1 MRCKMFLTTLGL
13 LACMGCI
20 PTVPMWG
27 PGPPLPR
34 LSSRPAFGLP
44 YTVFA
49 QRADGSSRVDSVSS
63 SYAFKAQAP

>member
-1 MRCKMFLTTLGL
+1 MRCKMFLATLGL

-20 PTVPMWG
+20 PTVPMRG

-44 YTVFA
+44 YSAFA
-49 QRADGSSRVDSVSS
+49 QRAKGSSRVDSASS
-63 SYAFKAQAP
+63 FYALMAHVP